1 MTPIRILLAEDHA
14 LVRAGLKALV
24 GSLGGMEVI
33 AEAPDGRAAI
43 EAVASTN
50 PDVILMDIS
59 MPGLNGF
66 EALRRMRAEHPS
78 VRVIIVSMHDS
89 ADYVW
94 MALRAGAAGY
104 LLKDA
109 GPDELDFAI
118 RAVARGGSYLS
129 PSISR
134 QVVDDFVRRDD
145 GGDTEK
151 DRLTPRQREIVQLVA
166 EGQTNQ
172 EIADLLAVSVKTVQT
187 HRAALMDRLGVHDVT
202 GIVRYAIRTGLST
215 VDR

>member
-1 MTPIRILLAEDHA
+1 MNAIRILLAEDHA

-24 GSLGGMEVI
+24 GSLGGMDVI
-33 AEAPDGRAAI
+33 AEASDGRAAI
-43 EAVASTN
+43 EAVAAAN

-66 EALRRMRAEHPS
+66 EALRRMKVEQPG

-109 GPDELDFAI
+109 GPDELEFAI

-134 QVVDDFVRRDD
+134 QVVDDAVRRDD
-145 GGDTEK
+145 GDNTDKE
-151 DRLTPRQREIVQLVA
+151 RLTPRQREIVQLVA

-202 GIVRYAIRTGLST
+202 GIVRYAIRTGLSS